1 MSGKLFIIGTPI
13 GNLDDISKRVID
25 ALRESDLIFVEDT
38 RVTIKLLNHLGI
50 NKPMVS
56 CHKHNEH
63 ERLTTLEKVA
73 SDNQCAALVSDAGMP
88 LISDP
93 GSPLIER
100 AIELGMQVVPI
111 AGPSAFVL
119 ALVASGLPL
128 DAFVFEG
135 FLPDPGA
142 ALKLKLAEL
151 AGEKRTMV
159 FYVSPHKIERTLSQ
173 MLEQL
178 GKRKVCLGRELTK
191 FHEEFI
197 RGDLETLANR
207 YKDKD
212 AEVRGEMVLVLA
224 GAQKQEETDYS
235 DWISNKDKHKEIMGH
250 MSHSL
255 KAGLKLSKAAGLAAQ
270 FFDLPKSDI
279 YKEAIVHLK
288 DSE

>member
-13 GNLDDISKRVID
+13 GNLDDISKRVSD
-25 ALRESDLIFVEDT
+25 ALRETDLIFVEDT

-50 NKPMVS
+50 NKPMLS

-63 ERLTTLEKVA
+63 ERLSTLEKVA
-73 SDNQCAALVSDAGMP
+73 QDGRCAALVSDAGMP

-100 AIELGMQVVPI
+100 AIELGMLVVPI

-142 ALKLKLAEL
+142 ALKEKLAEL
-151 AGEKRTMV
+151 AGESRTMV

-173 MLEQL
+173 MWEQL
-178 GKRKVCLGRELTK
+178 GKRKACLARELTK
-191 FHEEFI
+191 LHEEFI
-197 RGDLETLANR
+197 RGDLETLATR

-224 GAQKQEETDYS
+224 GAEKASQTDYR
-235 DWISNKDKHKEIMGH
+235 DWLTDKDKHREIMEH
-250 MSHSL
+250 VSHNL
-255 KAGLKLSKAAGLAAQ
+255 KAGLKLSKAAGLAAE

-279 YKEAIVHLK
+279 YKEAVAHLK
-288 DSE
+288 D